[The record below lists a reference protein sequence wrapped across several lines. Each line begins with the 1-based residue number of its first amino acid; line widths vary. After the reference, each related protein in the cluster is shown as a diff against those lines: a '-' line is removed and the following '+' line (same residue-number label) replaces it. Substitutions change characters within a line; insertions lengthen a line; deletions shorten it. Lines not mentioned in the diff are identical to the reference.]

1 MTLVIEISDATR
13 QQRLD
18 ISNNFLVEKLLENF
32 DEFSIELNIL
42 KQKILSSKFLA
53 NNKLLMNS
61 IYQNI
66 QILIKKII
74 FSFYKTHISLK
85 IYLAFSLLKKSY
97 PATNKTSK

>member
-66 QILIKKII
+66 QILIKKNYLFILQNSHLFKKL
-74 FSFYKTHISLK
+74 FSF
-85 IYLAFSLLKKSY
+85 FSF
-97 PATNKTSK
+97 